1 MKFYKL
7 LFALFV
13 ALLTVVIFLWLVHEP
28 AGSTGISHPDF
39 GAMKHSGPDITSS
52 TSIQWLAICF
62 GGLIVLILITCVI
75 LGFLRHDKLEA
86 DRNILIWIGAIYV
99 LVYAGMIFTYL
110 DYIEGT
116 DTLYFLGF
124 PLPTAWMIYFFW
136 LFPVA
141 FTIYYVKKFD
151 TWVFEPSSL
160 EVFKSLVSSGSEER
174 DTLAGTSEEKSK
186 AKGE

>member
-1 MKFYKL
+1 MKFYRL

-13 ALLTVVIFLWLVHEP
+13 ALLMVVILLWLVHEP
-28 AGSTGISHPDF
+28 AGSTGMAHPDF
-39 GAMKHSGPDITSS
+39 GAMKHSGPDITSAP
-52 TSIQWLAICF
+52 SIQWLAIGF

-75 LGFLRHDKLEA
+75 LGYLRHDKLEA

-99 LVYAGMIFTYL
+99 AVYAGMIITYL
-110 DYIEGT
+110 DYIRDT

-151 TWVFEPSSL
+151 KWVFEPSSL
-160 EVFKSLVSSGSEER
+160 EVFKSLISSGSEENNSFG
-174 DTLAGTSEEKSK
+174 GTSEEVSK
-186 AKGE
+186 DKGD